1 MPFRRLCD
9 WLRLGNARVAE
20 IIIPLVFVTCL
31 WFFSTGAILW
41 LNRLDRETHPASL
54 LAISVL
60 CGPAVCGVIVSASES
75 SASAAYLA
83 FVSTLIIWG
92 WHEMSFLMGFVAGP
106 RRVPCPEG
114 AKGWE
119 RFRLA
124 TATLIHHEIA
134 LAATCLVLF
143 VMTWGQPNQIAAQTF
158 ALLFAMR
165 LCSKFNIFLGVANTG
180 AEMMPD
186 HLNYLKSYFRTRAMN
201 PLFPFTLVG
210 SLLLAAVL
218 INAALAA
225 PAGGGEAV
233 GYSLLVVLAMLGV
246 IENCILMMPLR
257 SSELWAW
264 AKPRASNL
272 QQPRLVPTSS
282 VNQIKK

>member
-1 MPFRRLCD
+1 MITAF
-9 WLRLGNARVAE
+9 
-20 IIIPLVFVTCL
+20 VFVTCL

-41 LNRLDRETHPASL
+41 LNRLDRNTHPASL
-54 LAISVL
+54 LGISVL

-106 RRVPCPEG
+106 RREACPVG

-134 LAATCLVLF
+134 LAVTCLVLF
-143 VMTWGQPNQIAAQTF
+143 AMTWGQPNRVAAQTF

-186 HLNYLKSYFRTRAMN
+186 HLDYLKSYFRTRSMN
-201 PLFPFTLVG
+201 PLFPFTLAG
-210 SLLLAAVL
+210 SLLLSALLA
-218 INAALAA
+218 NAALAA
-225 PAGGGEAV
+225 PTGSGEAV
-233 GYSLLVVLAMLGV
+233 GYLLLVVLAMLGV

-264 AKPRASNL
+264 AKPRPENL
-272 QQPRLVPTSS
+272 TMTRIVGTGLI
-282 VNQIKK
+282 NKIEE

>member
-1 MPFRRLCD
+1 MT
-9 WLRLGNARVAE
+9 G
-20 IIIPLVFVTCL
+20 IITAFIFVTCL

-54 LAISVL
+54 LGISVL

-106 RRVPCPEG
+106 RRVACPEG
-114 AKGWE
+114 ARGWN

-143 VMTWGQPNQIAAQTF
+143 VMTWGQPNQVAAQTF

-186 HLNYLKSYFRTRAMN
+186 HLDYLKSYFRTRAMN

-210 SLLLAAVL
+210 SSALAVML
-218 INAALAA
+218 GNAAFAA
-225 PAGGGEAV
+225 PAGSGEAI
-233 GYSLLVVLAMLGV
+233 GYLLLLVLAMLGV
-246 IENCILMMPLR
+246 IENCILMVPLR
-257 SSELWAW
+257 SSALWAW
-264 AKPRASNL
+264 AKPRGEQLNES
-272 QQPRLVPTSS
+272 RLALTSRA
-282 VNQIKK
+282 NQTKR

>member
-1 MPFRRLCD
+1 MSEMITAF
-9 WLRLGNARVAE
+9 
-20 IIIPLVFVTCL
+20 VFVTCL

-54 LAISVL
+54 LGISVL
-60 CGPAVCGVIVSASES
+60 CGPAVCGVIVSAHES
-75 SASAAYLA
+75 SVSAAYLA

-106 RRVPCPEG
+106 RRVACPEG
-114 AKGWE
+114 ARGWE

-134 LAATCLVLF
+134 LAATCIALF
-143 VMTWGQPNQIAAQTF
+143 AMTWGQPNQVAAQTF

-180 AEMMPD
+180 AEMMPG
-186 HLNYLKSYFRTRAMN
+186 HLDYLKSYFRTRAMN
-201 PLFPFTLVG
+201 PLFPFTLIG
-210 SLLLAAVL
+210 SGALALMLASAAFAAPSGSGEAAGNLLLL
-218 INAALAA
+218 
-225 PAGGGEAV
+225 
-233 GYSLLVVLAMLGV
+233 VLAMLGV

-257 SSELWAW
+257 ASALWAW
-264 AKPRASNL
+264 AKPHATDSN
-272 QQPRLVPTSS
+272 QSRLVMIGTANP
-282 VNQIKK
+282 KER

>member
-1 MPFRRLCD
+1 MPRPHAFV
-9 WLRLGNARVAE
+9 WLRPGKHMGEMITAF
-20 IIIPLVFVTCL
+20 VFVTCL

-54 LAISVL
+54 LGISVL

-75 SASAAYLA
+75 SVSAAYLA
-83 FVSTLIIWG
+83 FAASLIIWG

-106 RRVPCPEG
+106 RRTACPQG
-114 AKGWE
+114 SRGWE

-134 LAATCLVLF
+134 LAATCFGLF
-143 VMTWGQPNQIAAQTF
+143 AITWGQPNQIAAQTF
-158 ALLFAMR
+158 AVLFAMR

-186 HLNYLKSYFRTRAMN
+186 HLDYLKTYFRTRAMN
-201 PLFPFTLVG
+201 PLFPFTLAG
-210 SLLLAAVL
+210 SVALSLMLGS
-218 INAALAA
+218 AALSA
-225 PAGGGEAV
+225 PAGSGAAA
-233 GYSLLVVLAMLGV
+233 GYLLLLMLALLGV

-257 SSELWAW
+257 ASALWAW
-264 AKPRASNL
+264 AKPIER
-272 QQPRLVPTSS
+272 
-282 VNQIKK
+282 

>member
-1 MPFRRLCD
+1 MM
-9 WLRLGNARVAE
+9 GM
-20 IIIPLVFVTCL
+20 IIPLVFVTCL

-54 LAISVL
+54 LGISVL
-60 CGPAVCGVIVSASES
+60 CGPAVCGVIVSASETG
-75 SASAAYLA
+75 ASAAYLA
-83 FVSTLIIWG
+83 FVSTLMIWG

-106 RRVPCPEG
+106 RREACPEG

-143 VMTWGQPNQIAAQTF
+143 AMTWGQPNQVAAHTF

-180 AEMMPD
+180 AEMMPN
-186 HLNYLKSYFRTRAMN
+186 HLDYLKSYFRTRAMN
-201 PLFPFTLVG
+201 PLFPFTLIGSLILAGVLIDAVRVAPVG
-210 SLLLAAVL
+210 S
-218 INAALAA
+218 
-225 PAGGGEAV
+225 GEAAR
-233 GYSLLVVLAMLGV
+233 YSLLVVLAILGV

-264 AKPRASNL
+264 AKPR
-272 QQPRLVPTSS
+272 
-282 VNQIKK
+282 QINPALSRHLRSIK

>member
-1 MPFRRLCD
+1 MSEMITAF
-9 WLRLGNARVAE
+9 
-20 IIIPLVFVTCL
+20 VFVTCL

-54 LAISVL
+54 LGISVL

-75 SASAAYLA
+75 TASAAYLA

-106 RRVPCPEG
+106 RRTACPEG
-114 AKGWE
+114 ARGWE

-143 VMTWGQPNQIAAQTF
+143 AMTWGQPNQVAAQTF

-165 LCSKFNIFLGVANTG
+165 LCSKFNIFLVW
-180 AEMMPD
+180 PI
-186 HLNYLKSYFRTRAMN
+186 
-201 PLFPFTLVG
+201 P
-210 SLLLAAVL
+210 
-218 INAALAA
+218 AL
-225 PAGGGEAV
+225 
-233 GYSLLVVLAMLGV
+233 
-246 IENCILMMPLR
+246 R
-257 SSELWAW
+257 
-264 AKPRASNL
+264 
-272 QQPRLVPTSS
+272 
-282 VNQIKK
+282 

>member
-1 MPFRRLCD
+1 MSEMITAF
-9 WLRLGNARVAE
+9 
-20 IIIPLVFVTCL
+20 VFVTCL

-41 LNRLDRETHPASL
+41 LNRLDRDTHPASL
-54 LAISVL
+54 LGISVL

-106 RRVPCPEG
+106 RRTACPED
-114 AKGWE
+114 ARGWA
-119 RFRLA
+119 RFRFA

-143 VMTWGQPNQIAAQTF
+143 AMTWGQPNQVAAQTF

-186 HLNYLKSYFRTRAMN
+186 HLDYLKSYFRTRAMN
-201 PLFPFTLVG
+201 ALFPFTLIG
-210 SLLLAAVL
+210 SSALAIML
-218 INAALAA
+218 GNAAFAA
-225 PAGGGEAV
+225 PAGSGEAV
-233 GYSLLVVLAMLGV
+233 GYLLLLVLALLGV
-246 IENCILMMPLR
+246 IENCILMVPLR
-257 SSELWAW
+257 SSALWAW
-264 AKPRASNL
+264 AKPRDAHLNES
-272 QQPRLVPTSS
+272 RLALTGTA
-282 VNQIKK
+282 NQTER

>member
-1 MPFRRLCD
+1 MSEMITAF
-9 WLRLGNARVAE
+9 
-20 IIIPLVFVTCL
+20 VFVTGL

-54 LAISVL
+54 LGISVL
-60 CGPAVCGVIVSASES
+60 CGPAVCGVIVSAHES

-114 AKGWE
+114 ARGWA
-119 RFRLA
+119 RFRLS

-134 LAATCLVLF
+134 LAATCAVLF
-143 VMTWGQPNQIAAQTF
+143 AMTWGQPNQVAAQTF

-186 HLNYLKSYFRTRAMN
+186 HLDYLKSYFRTRAMN
-201 PLFPFTLVG
+201 PLFPFTLIG
-210 SLLLAAVL
+210 S
-218 INAALAA
+218 AALALMLARAAMAA
-225 PAGGGEAV
+225 PV
-233 GYSLLVVLAMLGV
+233 GSGVATGYLLLLVLAMLGV

-257 SSELWAW
+257 SSALWAW
-264 AKPRASNL
+264 AKPRVNNENQS
-272 QQPRLVPTSS
+272 RLAMIGTANPAER
-282 VNQIKK
+282 